1 MAITMRDVAKL
12 ARVSTKTVSRV
23 VNREGPVREE
33 TRDRVWRAI
42 EQLDYRPELS
52 ARGTSGARAYSIGL
66 IYDNPNPYY
75 VIAMQEGTLA
85 ACLKLGYGVQ
95 IYPFHSRPPGAAEAL
110 QDLVLRARLAGL
122 VLAPPMSERTALLD
136 KLADYDIPL
145 VRVISAA
152 ESPRDRF
159 ACIFVDDRSAAYA
172 ITEHLIQLGHSRI
185 GFLWGRKEY
194 LSSAERYKGY
204 ELALRDYGLSPVKE
218 LVVHGDY
225 TFDDG
230 FRGAH
235 RLLQLAR
242 PPTAIFGSN
251 DEIAAGALAAAR
263 ALGVE
268 VPYGLSIAGFEDSP
282 FSRHSWPSL
291 TTARQR
297 TELIAEHAARL
308 LIARIH
314 GNEVENEGFKPELIV
329 RGSTAPPRP
338 RP

>member
-23 VNREGPVREE
+23 VNRESAVREE
-33 TRDRVWRAI
+33 TRDRVLQAI

-52 ARGTSGARAYSIGL
+52 ARGTGDAKAYSIGL

-85 ACLKLGYGVQ
+85 ACLDLGYGLQ
-95 IYPFHSRPPGAAEAL
+95 IYPFHSKPPGVADAL
-110 QDLVLRARLAGL
+110 QNLVLRARLAGL

-136 KLADYDIPL
+136 KLAAYDIPL

-152 ESPRDRF
+152 ESPRDKF
-159 ACIFVDDRSAAYA
+159 PCIFVNDRGAAYA

-185 GFLWGRKEY
+185 GFLWGRKEFA
-194 LSSAERYKGY
+194 SSTERYKGY
-204 ELALRDYGLSPVKE
+204 ELALRDYGINLARE
-218 LVVHGDY
+218 LVVQGDY

-235 RLLQLAR
+235 RLLKLAK

-263 ALGVE
+263 ASGVD

-291 TTARQR
+291 TTSRQR
-297 TELIAEHAARL
+297 TDLIAEHATRL
-308 LIARIH
+308 LIAKIR
-314 GNEVENEGFKPELIV
+314 GNEVENEGFNPELVV
-329 RGSTAPPRP
+329 RNSTAPPRP
-338 RP
+338 HR

>member
-1 MAITMRDVAKL
+1 MRDVAKL

-23 VNREGPVREE
+23 TNREGSVRKE
-33 TRDRVWRAI
+33 TRDRVLQAI

-52 ARGTSGARAYSIGL
+52 PRGPGGAKAYSIGL

-85 ACLKLGYGVQ
+85 ACLDLGYGLQ
-95 IYPFHSRPPGAAEAL
+95 IYPFHSKAPGVADAL
-110 QDLVLRARLAGL
+110 QDLVLRAHLAGL
-122 VLAPPMSERTALLD
+122 VLAPPMSERRALLD
-136 KLADYDIPL
+136 KLAAYEIPL

-152 ESPRDRF
+152 EQPRDKF
-159 ACIFVDDRSAAYA
+159 PCVFVNDRSAAYA
-172 ITEHLIQLGHSRI
+172 ITEHLVQLGHSRI
-185 GFLWGRKEY
+185 GFLWGRKEFA
-194 LSSAERYKGY
+194 SSTERYKGY
-204 ELALRDYGLSPVKE
+204 ELALRDYGIKVAEE
-218 LVVHGDY
+218 LVIHGYY

-235 RLLQLAR
+235 RLLKLAK
-242 PPTAIFGSN
+242 PPTAVFGSN

-263 ALGVE
+263 AAGVD

-291 TTARQR
+291 TTSRQR
-297 TELIAEHAARL
+297 TELIAERATRL
-308 LIARIH
+308 LVAQIR
-314 GNEVENEGFKPELIV
+314 GEEVQSEGFNPELVV